1 MDITNDFFFVF
12 SIISISLDELIIFFI
27 PKIKSFI
34 LIGFAHAKLKVP
46 FVEVFFLI
54 KKSINLAI
62 SSVVVRLLKS
72 L

>member
-1 MDITNDFFFVF
+1 MIFFCFF
-12 SIISISLDELIIFFI
+12 DNFNFIDELIIFFI